1 MTLQLHNTLTGK
13 KEPFRPLD
21 ASHVRIYACGPTVYD
36 RIHVGNAR
44 PLVVFDVLVRLL
56 RHHFKQVTYVR
67 NITDLD
73 DKINARAAEEGT
85 TIDQLC
91 QSTIASFHED
101 AAALGVL
108 PPDIEPRATHHIDQM
123 IAMIGQ
129 LIARG
134 HAYEA
139 GGHVLFSVPSQPNY
153 GQLSGRSRDE
163 QIAGARVE
171 VAPYKQD
178 PADFVLWKP
187 STGKQP
193 GWDSPWGVGRPGWH
207 IECSAMSAEYLGQVF
222 DIHAGGL
229 DLVFPHH
236 ENEMAQSC
244 AAHGTEVM
252 AGYWLHNGYVTV
264 EGEKMSKS
272 LGNFVTVADSLQ
284 DYAGEVVRYALLSAH
299 YRAPLDYAGARLA
312 EAETAL
318 DRLYAAAGKTAG
330 KTAGKGAPD
339 AGFLAALADDLNTP
353 QALSVLHGL
362 ARQAN
367 KGDSEAAA
375 RLQASA
381 ALLGLLEGRQEGNK
395 TLPDGL
401 SEAEIEQQIEAR
413 SAARKAGDFAV
424 ADAIR
429 DALAEKGIELTDSPQ
444 GTGWRN
450 RRK

>member
-1 MTLQLHNTLTGK
+1 
-13 KEPFRPLD
+13 
-21 ASHVRIYACGPTVYD
+21 
-36 RIHVGNAR
+36 
-44 PLVVFDVLVRLL
+44 
-56 RHHFKQVTYVR
+56 
-67 NITDLD
+67 
-73 DKINARAAEEGT
+73 
-85 TIDQLC
+85 
-91 QSTIASFHED
+91 
-101 AAALGVL
+101 
-108 PPDIEPRATHHIDQM
+108 
-123 IAMIGQ
+123 
-129 LIARG
+129 
-134 HAYEA
+134 
-139 GGHVLFSVPSQPNY
+139 
-153 GQLSGRSRDE
+153 
-163 QIAGARVE
+163 
-171 VAPYKQD
+171 
-178 PADFVLWKP
+178 
-187 STGKQP
+187 
-193 GWDSPWGVGRPGWH
+193 
-207 IECSAMSAEYLGQVF
+207 
-222 DIHAGGL
+222 
-229 DLVFPHH
+229 
-236 ENEMAQSC
+236 
-244 AAHGTEVM
+244 
-252 AGYWLHNGYVTV
+252 
-264 EGEKMSKS
+264 
-272 LGNFVTVADSLQ
+272 
-284 DYAGEVVRYALLSAH
+284 VVRYALLSAH